1 MKNRQVKLKDIA
13 EGLGL
18 TVATVSRALR
28 DSYEISPETKKKVV
42 ELAKSLNYKPNPLAV
57 GLRKNRTFMIG
68 VIIPSLWYYY
78 NSAAVTG
85 MEEVLE
91 EHGYSV
97 LICQS
102 NESYKREV
110 IQVKNLID
118 SRVDAIFASISQS
131 TVDHAHYL
139 AAQEEGIPVIFFD
152 RTPDYEGFSKV
163 VIDNKL
169 AAKKAIN
176 HLFERGRKKIAF
188 IAGPEKLKI
197 SKKRYL
203 GYVEAYRERGL
214 EVDENLVINC
224 NFTKNMGYQA
234 TKNFLKKSIP
244 FDGLFAINDRTCIGA
259 VAAIQEAGF
268 KIPEDVSVVGF
279 NDEPTVQYL
288 NPPLTTIRQPAYEIG
303 KEVANLFLKE
313 KNKSKI
319 NTSPVKLFLDTE
331 LIVRKST

>member
-1 MKNRQVKLKDIA
+1 MKNSRIKLKDLA
-13 EGLGL
+13 DRLNL
-18 TVATVSRALR
+18 TVATVSRALS
-28 DSYEISPETKKKVV
+28 DSHEISSETKRKVV

-57 GLRKNRTFMIG
+57 GLRKNKTFVVG
-68 VIIPSLWYYY
+68 VVIPSLWYYY

-97 LICQS
+97 LISQS
-102 NESYKREV
+102 KESFKREK

-131 TVDHAHYL
+131 TTDHAHFL
-139 AAQEEGIPVIFFD
+139 AAHEEGIPLFFFD
-152 RTPDYEGFSKV
+152 RTPDCEGFSKV

-169 AAKKAIN
+169 AAKKAIK
-176 HLFERGRKKIAF
+176 HLFARGKRKIAF
-188 IAGPEKLKI
+188 IAGPEKLRI
-197 SKKRYL
+197 SEKRYQ
-203 GYVEAYRERGL
+203 GYLEAHQEHGL
-214 EVDENLVINC
+214 VIDESLVINC
-224 NFTKNMGYQA
+224 NFTKNMGYKA
-234 TKNFLKKSIP
+234 TKNFLKKNIP

-259 VAAIQEAGF
+259 FAAIKEAGF
-268 KIPEDVSVVGF
+268 RIPEDVAVVGF

-288 NPPLTTIRQPAYEIG
+288 NPPLTTIKQPAYEMG

-313 KNKSKI
+313 KNKANSV
-319 NTSPVKLFLDTE
+319 PAKLILDTR

>member
-1 MKNRQVKLKDIA
+1 MKKKAITLKDLA
-13 EGLGL
+13 EALNV

-28 DSYEISPETKKKVV
+28 DSHEISPETKKRVV
-42 ELAKSLNYKPNPLAV
+42 ELAKSWNYKPNPLAV
-57 GLRKNRTFMIG
+57 GLRKNRTFNVG

-91 EHGYSV
+91 AHGYSV

-102 NESYKREV
+102 KESYKREV

-118 SRVDAIFASISQS
+118 SRVDGIFASISQA
-131 TVDHAHYL
+131 TVKHDHYL
-139 AAQEEGIPVIFFD
+139 AAQAEGIPVIFFD
-152 RTPDYEGFSKV
+152 RTPDCEGFSKV
-163 VIDNKL
+163 VIDNQL
-169 AAKKAIN
+169 AAKKSIQ
-176 HLFERGRKKIAF
+176 HLFEKGRNRIAF

-197 SKKRYL
+197 SQKRYK
-203 GYVEAYRERGL
+203 GYEEAHQEQGI
-214 EVDENLVINC
+214 EVDGSLIINC

-234 TKNFLKKSIP
+234 TKNFLRKRIP

-268 KIPEDVSVVGF
+268 VIPKDVAVIGF

-288 NPPLTTIRQPAYEIG
+288 NPPLTTIRQPAYEMG
-303 KEVANLFLKE
+303 KEVAKLFLKE
-313 KNKSKI
+313 RNPKQ
-319 NTSPVKLFLDTE
+319 SPVPPTKLYLDTE

>member
-13 EGLGL
+13 ERLNL

-28 DSYEISPETKKKVV
+28 DSHEISPGTKKKVV

-57 GLRKNRTFMIG
+57 GLRKNKTFTVG
-68 VIIPSLWYYY
+68 VVIPSLWYYF

-102 NESYKREV
+102 KESYKREV
-110 IQVKNLID
+110 IQVKNLVD

-131 TVDHAHYL
+131 TVDYSHFHA
-139 AAQEEGIPVIFFD
+139 AREEGIPIIFFD

-169 AAKKAIN
+169 AAKEAID
-176 HLFERGRKKIAF
+176 HLFKQDKKRIAF
-188 IAGPEKLKI
+188 IAGPENLKI
-197 SKKRYL
+197 SKKRYQ
-203 GYVEAYRERGL
+203 GYVQAYKERGL
-214 EVDENLVINC
+214 PIDEALVINC

-259 VAAIQEAGF
+259 VAAIKEAGF
-268 KIPEDVSVVGF
+268 EIPKDVAVVGF

-288 NPPLTTIRQPAYEIG
+288 NPPLTTIRQPAYEMG
-303 KEVANLFLKE
+303 KEVAHLFLK
-313 KNKSKI
+313 KRNKSTI
-319 NTSPVKLFLDTE
+319 NSTPVKSILDTE

>member
-1 MKNRQVKLKDIA
+1 MKKNQVRLKDIA
-13 EGLGL
+13 EMLNL

-28 DSYEISPETKKKVV
+28 DSYEISPETKKRVI

-57 GLRKNRTFMIG
+57 GLKKNKTFNVG

-78 NSAAVTG
+78 NSAAVSG

-102 NESYKREV
+102 KESYKREV
-110 IQVKNLID
+110 IQVKNLVD

-131 TVDHAHYL
+131 TIEYDHFL
-139 AAQEEGIPVIFFD
+139 EAQEEGIPVLFFD
-152 RTPDYEGFSKV
+152 RTPEIEDFSKV

-169 AAKKAIN
+169 AALKAIT
-176 HLFERGRKKIAF
+176 HLFEKGRKRIAF

-197 SKKRYL
+197 SKKRYQ
-203 GYVEAYRERGL
+203 GYEEAYQNHGL
-214 EVDENLVINC
+214 EIDKNLIINC

-234 TKNFLKKSIP
+234 TKDFLKKNIA

-259 VAAIQEAGF
+259 VAAIKEAGF
-268 KIPEDVSVVGF
+268 KIPEDVAVVGF

-288 NPPLTTIRQPAYEIG
+288 NPPLTTIRQPAFEMG

-313 KNKSKI
+313 RNKSNLNTAPTKI
-319 NTSPVKLFLDTE
+319 VLETE
-331 LIVRKST
+331 LIVRRST